1 MEWPRQKHALHL
13 AGHGKIIKIK
23 AAETTTK
30 QNAEFKMSN
39 EWIHEI

>member
-1 MEWPRQKHALHL
+1 MEWHKQTHALNL
-13 AGHGKIIKIK
+13 AAHGKIIKIK

-39 EWIHEI
+39 EWIHKI